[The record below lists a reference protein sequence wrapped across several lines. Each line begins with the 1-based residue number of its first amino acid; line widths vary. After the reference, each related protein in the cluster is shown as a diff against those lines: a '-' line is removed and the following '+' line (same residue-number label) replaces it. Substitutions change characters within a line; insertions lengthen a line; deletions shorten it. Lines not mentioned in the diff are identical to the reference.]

1 MFERNSFNDA
11 MLVKIPSVAVI
22 IPCFNEESTI
32 FNVVKKFREIL
43 PCASIYV
50 YDNCSTDNTYGEA
63 EKAGAMVV
71 KSRKRGKGNVVR
83 KMFSD
88 INADMYLMV
97 DGDDTYS
104 AEDAVKMLDLI
115 RDEQMDMV
123 IAARNETSDKAYP
136 TGHKWGNKLFNFT
149 LRLLFGGEFKDIF
162 SGYRAF
168 SKRFVKTFPITSNG
182 FDIEAEL
189 SIHALTLSLPCAEIN
204 SDYRERPENSHSK
217 LSTFKDG
224 FKILWSILKLL
235 KENRPLLFFG
245 IISLILF
252 LLSIGLAYPIL
263 FTFLKTGL
271 VPRLPTAVLSTGI
284 MMISFLSLTC
294 GTILNSIS
302 QARIEIKKLHYLQY
316 DIVDLHL
323 SRKEEVE
330 VNCRSI

>member
-1 MFERNSFNDA
+1 MIDRNSFNDA
-11 MLVKIPSVAVI
+11 TQVKIPSVAVL

-32 FNVVKKFREIL
+32 FNVVKKFKEIL
-43 PCASIYV
+43 PRAFIYV
-50 YDNCSTDNTYGEA
+50 YDNCSTDNTFSEA
-63 EKAGAMVV
+63 KRAGAIVV

-88 INADMYLMV
+88 VNADMYIIV

-104 AEDAVKMLDLI
+104 AEDSVKMLDLI
-115 RDEQMDMV
+115 REEQMDMV
-123 IAARNETSDKAYP
+123 IAARNEVSDKAYP
-136 TGHKWGNKLFNFT
+136 VGHKWGNKLFNFT
-149 LRLLFGGEFKDIF
+149 LKLLFSSEFKDIF

-168 SKRFVKTFPITSNG
+168 SKRFVKTFPITSSG

-189 SIHALTLSLPCAEIN
+189 SIHALTLSLPCAEID

-224 FKILWSILKLL
+224 FKILWSIIRLL

-245 IISLILF
+245 SISLMLF
-252 LLSIGLAYPIL
+252 LIAIGLAYPIIS
-263 FTFLKTGL
+263 TFLETGL

-284 MMISFLSLTC
+284 TMISFLSLTC
-294 GTILNSIS
+294 GLILNSLS

-316 DIVDLHL
+316 DVSGHNK
-323 SRKEEVE
+323 S
-330 VNCRSI
+330 

>member
-1 MFERNSFNDA
+1 MIDRNSFNDA
-11 MLVKIPSVAVI
+11 TLVKIPSVAVL

-32 FNVVKKFREIL
+32 FGVVSDFKKVL
-43 PCASIYV
+43 PKATVYV
-50 YDNCSTDNTYGEA
+50 YDNCSTDNTFVEA
-63 EKAGAMVV
+63 EKAGATVV

-88 INADMYLMV
+88 INADMYIMV
-97 DGDDTYS
+97 DGDNTYS

-123 IAARNETSDKAYP
+123 VAARNEISDKAYRA
-136 TGHKWGNKLFNFT
+136 GHKWGNKLFNFA
-149 LRLLFGGEFKDIF
+149 LKLLFNSEFKDIF

-189 SIHALTLSLPCAEIN
+189 SIHALTLSLPCAEVDSN
-204 SDYRERPENSHSK
+204 YRERPENSHSK

-224 FKILWSILKLL
+224 FKILWSIVRLL

-245 IISLILF
+245 MISLLLF
-252 LLSIGLAYPIL
+252 LLALVLAYPV
-263 FTFLKTGL
+263 FSTFLETGL
-271 VPRLPTAVLSTGI
+271 VPRLPTAVLSMGI
-284 MMISFLSLTC
+284 MMVSFLSLTC
-294 GTILNSIS
+294 GMILNSLS

-316 DIVDLHL
+316 DIK
-323 SRKEEVE
+323 RT
-330 VNCRSI
+330 NSIT

>member
-1 MFERNSFNDA
+1 MIDRNSFNDA
-11 MLVKIPSVAVI
+11 TLVKIPSVAVI

-32 FNVVKKFREIL
+32 FNVVSSFKEVL
-43 PCASIYV
+43 PRASVYV
-50 YDNCSTDNTYGEA
+50 YDNCSTDKTFSEA
-63 EKAGAMVV
+63 ERAGAIVV

-88 INADMYLMV
+88 INADIYLMV

-115 RDEQMDMV
+115 RKEQMDMV
-123 IAARNETSDKAYP
+123 VAARNEISDKAYRA
-136 TGHKWGNKLFNFT
+136 GHKWGNKLFNFV
-149 LRLLFGGEFKDIF
+149 LKLLFNSEFKDIF

-168 SKRFVKTFPITSNG
+168 SKRFVKSFPITSNG

-189 SIHALTLSLPCAEIN
+189 SIHALTLSLPCSEIY

-217 LSTFKDG
+217 LSTYKDG
-224 FKILWSILKLL
+224 FKILWSIIRLL
-235 KENRPLLFFG
+235 RENRPLLFFG
-245 IISLILF
+245 SISLMLF
-252 LLSIGLAYPIL
+252 LLAIILAYPI
-263 FTFLKTGL
+263 FSTFLETGL

-294 GTILNSIS
+294 GLILSSLS

-316 DIVDLHL
+316 DVKDIDL
-323 SRKEEVE
+323 
-330 VNCRSI
+330 IT